1 MPCIFGSALT
11 MQEAVALC
19 LKQYPLLN
27 PDRSKNASTAFAYLK
42 RKRKNIRSKSTQTGK
57 SQQCCDSWCCTNSL
71 KHMENNNTNNKSK
84 EMGCISLPECIPSCS
99 SQLKSFQV
107 LGRHRFELK
116 SLPFLWTWVRVNVCA
131 WERLRGGLAVA
142 VIQVA
147 AAFVAGTVGAS
158 ARAPFLFFFFL
169 FLVRSVKAEASAA
182 GGWAGGGKIEKLWL
196 GSACTK
202 RIISEGILGYQTSE
216 CGLTI
221 FNRAYNS
228 GSFLVM
234 R

>member
-116 SLPFLWTWVRVNVCA
+116 SLPFLVNMSACECVC
-131 WERLRGGLAVA
+131 
-142 VIQVA
+142 
-147 AAFVAGTVGAS
+147 VGAATRWPRRRCHS
-158 ARAPFLFFFFL
+158 GSCCVCSGNGRCFGPRSLPL
-169 FLVRSVKAEASAA
+169 FLLPLPRQICQGRSVCGWRVGWRGEDREALIRISMYKEDNLWRNI
-182 GGWAGGGKIEKLWL
+182 GLSNFRMWANNI
-196 GSACTK
+196 
-202 RIISEGILGYQTSE
+202 
-216 CGLTI
+216 
-221 FNRAYNS
+221 
-228 GSFLVM
+228 
-234 R
+234 